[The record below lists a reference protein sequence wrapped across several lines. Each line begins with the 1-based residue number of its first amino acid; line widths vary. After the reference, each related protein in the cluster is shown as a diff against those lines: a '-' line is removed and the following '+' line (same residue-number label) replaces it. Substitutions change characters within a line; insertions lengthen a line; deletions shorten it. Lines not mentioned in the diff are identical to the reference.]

1 MEVNS
6 AAPLAPARSDSMV
19 CEELD
24 ASADARSFSRS
35 SVLRLEHIGRH
46 GCAAGASRRF
56 AAGRASGA
64 EMPLKLEQL
73 RLLEYGEDMRVVVVP
88 TSTPS
93 VDIPEDLRWVPKIL
107 KPVGMTP

>member
-1 MEVNS
+1 MTLAASPAS
-6 AAPLAPARSDSMV
+6 APYDSVV
-19 CEELD
+19 CLELD
-24 ASADARSFSRS
+24 DLADARSFSRS
-35 SVLRLEHIGRH
+35 PVLALERIGRH
-46 GCAAGASRRF
+46 GYAAGASRRF
-56 AAGRASGA
+56 VAGRPSGA
-64 EMPLKLEQL
+64 EMALKLEQL

>member
-1 MEVNS
+1 MELNNAS
-6 AAPLAPARSDSMV
+6 PLAPARSDSRV
-19 CEELD
+19 CVELD
-24 ASADARSFSRS
+24 DSADARSLSRLP
-35 SVLRLEHIGRH
+35 VLGLERIGCH
-46 GCAAGASRRF
+46 GYAARASRRF
-56 AAGRASGA
+56 VVGRPLGA
-64 EMPLKLEQL
+64 EMALKLEQL